1 MKTSFCSTFLQ
12 LSLVNCV
19 PLVLQRLHM
28 FGSYFDVKLQCYG
41 SGFEP
46 GSGSG
51 SSISSDS
58 GSGQDPQHW
67 CKLHYSIFF
76 CKSSEFSCL
85 LQSTISSSKL
95 FSVIILAALRLLNIH
110 LLFCVCTVI
119 INKEIFSNAVSIL
132 FSQFRV
138 VIENNGAAPWTK
150 YL

>member
-1 MKTSFCSTFLQ
+1 VLDPDLNPDPDPDPAFQGIPDPDRIHNTG
-12 LSLVNCV
+12 VNYTI
-19 PLVLQRLHM
+19 Q
-28 FGSYFDVKLQCYG
+28 S
-41 SGFEP
+41 
-46 GSGSG
+46 
-51 SSISSDS
+51 
-58 GSGQDPQHW
+58 
-67 CKLHYSIFF
+67 FF
-76 CKSSEFSCL
+76 CQSSEFSCL

-132 FSQFRV
+132 FSQFRD